1 MFGSKFISVPFGCFL
16 LPSYSLSC
24 RVSCLL
30 HSISCLS
37 CMQGSQMEPS
47 AVAQRELLLN
57 VLLHYNMVG
66 VIVATIRDW
75 ADGKYSKVNSY
86 F

>member
-1 MFGSKFISVPFGCFL
+1 MVLSLFL
-16 LPSYSLSC
+16 SLLGAFFC
-24 RVSCLL
+24 LHILYHVGVSCLL